1 MLTILAILVV
11 LGVGIYLFNR
21 KATSAPAPVLKTTK
35 KIEEVVVKA
44 ADVNHDGKVDLKD
57 AVAAVKAVEDT
68 TKVVVNKAKKIT
80 SKKKTK

>member
-1 MLTILAILVV
+1 MKINELTGYKQDPYYQTAVQIFKNYTI
-11 LGVGIYLFNR
+11 
-21 KATSAPAPVLKTTK
+21 TTTK